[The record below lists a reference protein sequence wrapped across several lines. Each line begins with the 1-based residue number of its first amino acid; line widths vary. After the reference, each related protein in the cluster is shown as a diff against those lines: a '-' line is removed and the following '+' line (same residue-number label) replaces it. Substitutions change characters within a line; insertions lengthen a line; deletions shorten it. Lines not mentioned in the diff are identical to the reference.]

1 MAGYDIFTI
10 DLSNPIIIDDNGLK
24 VTAFKVIHDP
34 IEPALGFR
42 FDYKGRSIVISG
54 DTISTENTI
63 KNSINADVLFHEAQ
77 ANHIVKILENE
88 NKKVGNN
95 LAAKIMADIV
105 TYHTTPVEAAEI
117 ANQANVKHLVF
128 YHLTPAPRN
137 TLMER
142 MFVRGVND
150 IRKEWTLSDDGT
162 LVILPP
168 NSEKIEITKNK
179 LNMIFLLIKIIVTAG
194 LIVLISEIAKVNDKL
209 GGLIAAMPI
218 MTLLVILW
226 MYYEGNSDEKIS
238 SHMSYTLLYIV
249 PTIPMFIVFPFVI
262 SKFGFYIAFLI
273 SILVTVISVTI
284 LNFLIK
290 I

>member
-1 MAGYDIFTI
+1 
-10 DLSNPIIIDDNGLK
+10 
-24 VTAFKVIHDP
+24 
-34 IEPALGFR
+34 
-42 FDYKGRSIVISG
+42 
-54 DTISTENTI
+54 
-63 KNSINADVLFHEAQ
+63 
-77 ANHIVKILENE
+77 
-88 NKKVGNN
+88 
-95 LAAKIMADIV
+95 
-105 TYHTTPVEAAEI
+105 
-117 ANQANVKHLVF
+117 
-128 YHLTPAPRN
+128 
-137 TLMER
+137 
-142 MFVRGVND
+142 
-150 IRKEWTLSDDGT
+150 
-162 LVILPP
+162 
-168 NSEKIEITKNK
+168 
-179 LNMIFLLIKIIVTAG
+179 MIFLLIKIIVTAG

-249 PTIPMFIVFPFVI
+249 PTIPMFIFFPFVI